1 MEIDEQQVNLT
12 RFNLFFR
19 RSVISSSKAAGSSTS
34 RGGPSTGPMTTAA
47 LSDTPYLFY
56 SRQIG
61 LNRNREVPIIA
72 GGRLTGKVGE
82 YAVGVMNI
90 ETGEETVSRSADQ
103 LHRHPRQ
110 ARHPAP
116 QHDRCDV
123 HESIGVDGRRRVEPG
138 IRRRRGVF
146 LLRERRDG
154 RTTRA
159 PRPTA
164 SRAIQKVTRAASNS
178 TTTATVRKPSALK
191 IGDVF
196 NPEVGFVRRDDI
208 RRSFGLLRFSPRPAR
223 RESPSILNAVRKF
236 TWEAGLEYILNGADS
251 LETRQQTGR
260 FNIEFN
266 SSDQFTV
273 EVNRNYELLVLPFT
287 IGGVVVPPG
296 GYNFD
301 DVLLSCA
308 GPAAPRLRHDCAAGR
323 RVLRR
328 DDHLDQ
334 LHVSPRV
341 VHEALFARA
350 RYHGELGGSSRR

>member
-1 MEIDEQQVNLT
+1 
-12 RFNLFFR
+12 
-19 RSVISSSKAAGSSTS
+19 
-34 RGGPSTGPMTTAA
+34 MTTAA

-90 ETGEETVSRSADQ
+90 ETGEETVSRSEPTNFTVIRVKRDILRRSTIGAMFTNRSVSTVGDGSNQGYGADAAFSFYENVAMGAYY
-103 LHRHPRQ
+103 
-110 ARHPAP
+110 ARTATDGLEGDPESY
-116 QHDRCDV
+116 QGRFEFNHDRYGAKAE
-123 HESIGVDGRRRVEPG
+123 H
-138 IRRRRGVF
+138 
-146 LLRERRDG
+146 
-154 RTTRA
+154 
-159 PRPTA
+159 
-164 SRAIQKVTRAASNS
+164 
-178 TTTATVRKPSALK
+178 LK

-273 EVNRNYELLVLPFT
+273 EANRNYELLVLPFT

-301 DVLLSCA
+301 DVLLSYA
-308 GPAAPRLRHDCAAGR
+308 LGQQR
-323 RVLRR
+323 RVSGTIALQAGGFY
-328 DDHLDQ
+328 DGTIT
-334 LHVSPRV
+334 SISFTSARV
-341 VHEALFARA
+341 
-350 RYHGELGGSSRR
+350 SSRSAFRSSQVSR